1 MSKPGS
7 IEETYVLDSLL
18 VADILG
24 DVHFVN
30 AYDAAF
36 QGLWVSQTLNRDDTT
51 AHATITEVLVRYSAD
66 DNSAVTIGLSGDGGV
81 TWVESTVQLPAT
93 TEKRVS
99 WALASFGS
107 GVSGPDIRV
116 RVKIVENE
124 RFIIYGLIPRA
135 VERGKVHYG
144 SAS

>member
-7 IEETYVLDSLL
+7 IEEAYVLDSLL

-30 AYDAAF
+30 AFDSAS
-36 QGLWVSQTLNRDDTT
+36 QGLWVSQTLNREDAT
-51 AHATITEVLVRYSAD
+51 ALVSIIEVLVRYAAVD
-66 DNSAVTIGLSGDGGV
+66 ASAVTVGLSGDGGV
-81 TWVESTVQLPAT
+81 TWEERTVSLPAT
-93 TEKRVS
+93 TEKRVG

-107 GVSGPDIRV
+107 GVTGPDMRL
-116 RVKIVENE
+116 RLKLVENE
-124 RFIIYGLIPRA
+124 DFVILGLIPRA

-144 SAS
+144 RAG